1 MRKVSDPLKSEE
13 SSKSYRESTMSE
25 EMKECFI
32 NYFLLPAYA
41 GSYLFY
47 LMSKMKEI
55 EEDVDLYHIWLRS
68 VRNV

>member
-1 MRKVSDPLKSEE
+1 
-13 SSKSYRESTMSE
+13 MSE